1 MVSLRTRDEAPG
13 AREDGSPEGAVSAVF
28 GGSRGL
34 GFLIA
39 RELLVRGHRVVVLA
53 RDAEELARA
62 TDQLQGLGEVVAM
75 TCDVADRHSVGEAV
89 GRIEREVGPLYAVL
103 AVAGVIQAGPEEAM
117 TIDDYVEAVSIMTL
131 GPVHVALTAL
141 PHLRRRGRGRV
152 GIITSIGGEVSP
164 PHLLPYATAKFG
176 AVGFADGLV
185 SALQGTG
192 VTATTVVPGLMRT
205 GSHVMAEFTG
215 QPEKE
220 YAWFAPAASLP
231 LVSIDAERAARRI
244 VDGVLAGRARV
255 TLTPL
260 AWLGV
265 RVRGLAPGATARVM
279 GVVDS
284 VLPGPG
290 DSHGHARG
298 RARGLDVEAG
308 GVPRLVR
315 GLTVLGDRARRR
327 TNEPPPRAG

>member
-1 MVSLRTRDEAPG
+1 MAGEKSG
-13 AREDGSPEGAVSAVF
+13 AWPVGSPVSVVF

-34 GFLIA
+34 GLLVA
-39 RELLVRGHRVVVLA
+39 RELLARGHRVVVLA
-53 RDAEELARA
+53 RDEQELDEAA
-62 TDQLQGLGEVVAM
+62 DQLRRGRDTALVV
-75 TCDVADRHSVGEAV
+75 TRRCDVADRHDVGEAV
-89 GRIEREVGPLYAVL
+89 GWVEREVGPLHAVFV
-103 AVAGVIQAGPEEAM
+103 VAGVIQAGPDDAM
-117 TIDDYVEAVSIMTL
+117 SIDDYVRAIEIMTL
-131 GPVHVALTAL
+131 GPVHVALTCL
-141 PHLRRRGRGRV
+141 PHLRRRGRGHI
-152 GIITSIGGEVSP
+152 GIVASVGGEVSP

-176 AVGFADGLV
+176 AVGFSDGLV

-205 GSHVMAEFTG
+205 GSHVVAEMVG

-244 VDGVLAGRARV
+244 VTGVLAGRARV

-265 RVRGLAPGATARVM
+265 RVRGLAPGSTARLL

-284 VLPGPG
+284 MLPGAG
-290 DSHGHARG
+290 EGE
-298 RARGLDVEAG
+298 RARGAQVDDTALA
-308 GVPRLVR
+308 RLVR
-315 GLTVLGDRARRR
+315 PLTVLGDRARRR
-327 TNEPPPRAG
+327 TNEPPPG

>member
-1 MVSLRTRDEAPG
+1 MSDHTTPGRSPDEAP
-13 AREDGSPEGAVSAVF
+13 VSAVF

-34 GFLIA
+34 GLLVA
-39 RELLVRGHRVVVLA
+39 RELLARGHRVVVLA
-53 RDAEELARA
+53 RDQEELDDAAEKLR
-62 TDQLQGLGEVVAM
+62 DLEPGCGVVTM
-75 TCDVADRHSVGEAV
+75 VCDVSDRHSVGEAV
-89 GRIEREVGPLYAVL
+89 GRIEREVGALHTVL
-103 AVAGVIQAGPEEAM
+103 AVAGVIQAGPLEA
-117 TIDDYVEAVSIMTL
+117 TTLDDYTHAVGTMTL

-141 PHLRRRGRGRV
+141 PHLRRRSRGHI

-176 AVGFADGLV
+176 AVGFSDGLV

-205 GSHVMAEFTG
+205 GSHVMAEFVG

-220 YAWFAPAASLP
+220 YSWFAPGASLP
-231 LVSIDAERAARRI
+231 GISIDAERAAKRI

-260 AWLGV
+260 AWLAV
-265 RVRGLAPGATARVM
+265 RARGLAPGTTARIV
-279 GVVDS
+279 GLVDS

-290 DSHGHARG
+290 GG
-298 RARGLDVEAG
+298 RRAWGGDVEG
-308 GVPRLVR
+308 RGFLRLVR
-315 GLTVLGDRARRR
+315 PLTVLGDRARHR
-327 TNEPPPRAG
+327 TNEPRPPA

>member
-1 MVSLRTRDEAPG
+1 M
-13 AREDGSPEGAVSAVF
+13 SAVF
-28 GGSRGL
+28 GASRGL
-34 GFLIA
+34 GLLLA
-39 RELLVRGHRVVVLA
+39 RELLRRDHVVVILA
-53 RDAEELARA
+53 RDQDTLSDAVDWLRDAHPEGGDRIRA
-62 TDQLQGLGEVVAM
+62 LV
-75 TCDVADRHSVGEAV
+75 CDVADRHQVGESV
-89 GRIEREVGPLYAVL
+89 GRIEREIGPLHTVL
-103 AVAGVIQAGPEEAM
+103 AVAGVIDVVPTEAAS
-117 TIDDYVEAVSIMTL
+117 IDEFLEAVSVMTL

-141 PHLRRRGRGRV
+141 PHLRRRRTGHI

-205 GSHVMAEFTG
+205 GAHVAARMGG

-260 AWLGV
+260 AWLAV
-265 RVRGLAPGATARVM
+265 RARGLAPGTTARVV
-279 GVVDS
+279 GLVDS

-290 DSHGHARG
+290 DRRKTTGRELADRPGHGVLGALTTLG
-298 RARGLDVEAG
+298 ERAR
-308 GVPRLVR
+308 
-315 GLTVLGDRARRR
+315 ARF
-327 TNEPPPRAG
+327 NEP